1 MRAFH
6 LSWFSFF
13 CSQFATFAATPLI
26 PIIRDNLDMD
36 SKDLGNAA
44 VASVTGTIF
53 ARLLMGRWVLTGLGS
68 QVNGYGFKSEGLNL
82 FKIRGQQI

>member
-6 LSWFSFF
+6 LSWISFF
-13 CSQFATFAATPLI
+13 MSQFATFAATPLI

-53 ARLLMGRWVLTGLGS
+53 ARLVMGRWI
-68 QVNGYGFKSEGLNL
+68 
-82 FKIRGQQI
+82 IRGFFPFMLLMLFN